1 MMSSDISQSVAEREE
16 RAYNLMLHDNV
27 KPKDAMKISGCNYP
41 IGGKK
46 YRRICQKVNRK
57 RKKTQTSQKVSK
69 MKRLEAQLQQHKK
82 KQDSIQQF
90 RHEANRA
97 IADKRVLKKRF
108 EQVSSA
114 LEDSRRR
121 YCVGDLCVRDL
132 CVFCRFENQHYQSHK
147 IQQESNPKSQSR

>member
-57 RKKTQTSQKVSK
+57 RKKTQTSQKASK
-69 MKRLEAQLQQHKK
+69 MKRMEAQLQQHQKK
-82 KQDSIQQF
+82 KTTYRNSGT
-90 RHEANRA
+90 RPTGLSSTNVYLE
-97 IADKRVLKKRF
+97 KRF

-121 YCVGDLCVRDL
+121 YCVRDLCVRDL
-132 CVFCRFENQHYQSHK
+132 CAF
-147 IQQESNPKSQSR
+147 